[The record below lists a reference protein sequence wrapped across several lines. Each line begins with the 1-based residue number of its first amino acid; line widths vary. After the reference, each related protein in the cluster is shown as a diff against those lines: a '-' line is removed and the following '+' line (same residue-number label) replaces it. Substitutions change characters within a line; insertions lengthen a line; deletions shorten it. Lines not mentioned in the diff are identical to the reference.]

1 VARVATRQISF
12 ADIELMRQGVRLEPL
27 LEAISKFLDGQHGMI
42 ERVRLDLVRGLKKP
56 RKGRRGL
63 TARQVLRSLVLMRV
77 KNWDYRELRERI
89 ADGVTLRQFTD
100 FYCDPVPK
108 HDAFNRGFNRL
119 TPQTLKAINDL
130 VVQVAVGLD
139 LEDGAKLRVDT
150 TVVETDIH
158 HPTDNTLLWDVVRVV
173 TRLIGRLA
181 KALKMRRIKGFCDRR
196 RSAHR
201 RMYEIQ
207 RMTTRQRQERQTTI
221 YRALIGI
228 AEDVVASAKSA
239 LERTAMMHGEDL
251 SAAMAIDAIRDEI
264 AHYCGLGERVIDQTR
279 RRVLEGEQV
288 PNAEKIY
295 SIFEPHTDL
304 IKRGKVRTPMEFGH
318 KVFLAES
325 AKGLITQYEV
335 LKGNPADEV
344 HVAPSLRHHRHAFRR
359 APELYAGDR
368 GFFSEQNVTACAQGA
383 VKTECIPQRGGSKTP
398 QRRAYERSAAFKQGQ
413 CFRAG
418 IEGRI
423 SVLMRGRGMKRCR
436 AEGVE
441 RFTLFVGAA
450 VLANNLMVLGRL
462 LTKRSSR
469 RRKTAR

>member
-1 VARVATRQISF
+1 
-12 ADIELMRQGVRLEPL
+12 MRQGLRLEPL
-27 LEAISKFLDGQHGMI
+27 LQAISDFLDDQKDMI
-42 ERVRLDLVRGLKKP
+42 EQIRRDLTRGLKNAET
-56 RKGRRGL
+56 GRNGL
-63 TARQVLRSLVLMRV
+63 TPQQVLRSLVLMRV

-100 FYCDPVPK
+100 FYWDPVPK

-130 VVQVAVGLD
+130 VVQAAVALG

-173 TRLIGRLA
+173 TRLVGRLA
-181 KALKMRRIKGFCDRR
+181 KALKMRRIKGFHNRR

-207 RMTTRQRQERQTTI
+207 RMTTRQRHGQTTI

-228 AEDVVASAKSA
+228 AEEVVASARIA
-239 LERTAMMHGEDL
+239 LEKTATMRGTDPF
-251 SAAMAIDAIRDEI
+251 AALAVDAIRDEI
-264 AHYCGLGERVIDQTR
+264 VHYCGLGERVIDQAR
-279 RRVLEGEQV
+279 RRVLAGEHV
-288 PNAEKIY
+288 PTAEKIY

-304 IKRGKVRTPMEFGH
+304 IKRGKVRTPLEFGH

-335 LKGNPADEV
+335 LEGNPADEV
-344 HVAPSLRHHRHAFRR
+344 HVAPSLRRHRRAFRR
-359 APELYAGDR
+359 APQLYAADR
-368 GFFSEQNVTACAQGA
+368 GFFSEQNTAACVQGA
-383 VKTECIPQRGGSKTP
+383 VKTISVPQRGGSKTS
-398 QRRAYERSAAFKQGQ
+398 QRQAYERSPAFKQGQ
-413 CFRAG
+413 RFRAG

-423 SVLMRGRGMKRCR
+423 SVLMRGRGMKRFR
-436 AEGVE
+436 AEGAW
-441 RFTLFVGAA
+441 RFTLFVAAA
-450 VLANNLMVLGRL
+450 VLANNLMILAAL
-462 LTKRSSR
+462 LTKRCSR
-469 RRKTAR
+469 RSKAAR

>member
-1 VARVATRQISF
+1 MSF
-12 ADIELMRQGVRLEPL
+12 ADVELMRQGVRLEPL
-27 LEAISKFLDGQHGMI
+27 LEAISNFLDTQHEMI
-42 ERVRLDLVRGLKKP
+42 ERVRRDLVGGLKKP

-63 TARQVLRSLVLMRV
+63 TAAQVLRSLVLMRV

-89 ADGVTLRQFTD
+89 ADGLTRRQFTD

-130 VVQVAVGLD
+130 VVQAAVVLG

-173 TRLIGRLA
+173 TRLVGQLA
-181 KALKMRRIKGFCDRR
+181 KALKLRRINGFRDRR
-196 RSAHR
+196 RATHR
-201 RMYEIQ
+201 RMYDIQ
-207 RMTTRQRQERQTTI
+207 RMTTRQRQGAKSRQPAT
-221 YRALIGI
+221 YRALIEI
-228 AEDVVASAKSA
+228 AEEVVASAKAA
-239 LERTAMMHGEDL
+239 LAKTAKLRGKDL
-251 SAAMAIDAIRDEI
+251 MAAMTIDALREEI
-264 AHYCGLGERVIDQTR
+264 AHYCGLGERVIAQAR
-279 RRVLEGEQV
+279 RRVLDGEQV

-304 IKRGKVRTPMEFGH
+304 IKRGKVRNPVEFGH

-335 LKGNPADEV
+335 LRGNPSDEV
-344 HVAPSLRHHRHAFRR
+344 HVAPSLQRHRRAFRR
-359 APELYAGDR
+359 AAELYASDR
-368 GFFSEQNVTACAQGA
+368 GFF
-383 VKTECIPQRGGSKTP
+383 TERNIASCVNDGVNTVCIPQRGGSKTL
-398 QRRAYERSAAFKQGQ
+398 QRQAYEKSAAFKQGQ
-413 CFRAG
+413 RFRAG

-436 AEGVE
+436 AEGAE
-441 RFTLFVGAA
+441 RFALFVGAA
-450 VLANNLMVLGRL
+450 VLANNLMIIAAL
-462 LTKRSSR
+462 LTKRSAR
-469 RRKTAR
+469 RRKATR